1 MNQEIEIE
9 FKNMLTKA
17 EYNRLK
23 TGLPFEKAE
32 IKEQINHYFETDNFD
47 LKSKGAALRIRE
59 KNGSYTLTLKQPHP
73 EGLLETHATLTM
85 AEFESWIAGNPV
97 EKENVNHQL
106 KEMEIDYL
114 ALKYWGE
121 LKTNRQEIDYQ
132 DTLLVLDHS
141 LYHNIEDYE
150 LELEATNR
158 AHGEKVFYQLLN
170 DHEIPERD
178 TDNKIKRFFQ
188 ART

>member
-23 TGLPFEKAE
+23 TALPFEKAE
-32 IKEQINHYFETDNFD
+32 IKEQINHYFETENFD
-47 LKSKGAALRIRE
+47 LKDNGAALRIRE

-73 EGLLETHATLTM
+73 DGLLETHAKLTM
-85 AEFESWIAGNPV
+85 DEFQSWINGSPV
-97 EKENVNHQL
+97 EKENIIQQL
-106 KEMEIDYL
+106 EQMGVDYH
-114 ALKYWGE
+114 ALRYWGK
-121 LKTNRQEIDYQ
+121 LKTNRQEIDYL
-132 DTLLVLDHS
+132 DTLLVIDHS
-141 LYHNIEDYE
+141 LYHDKEDYE

-158 AHGEKVFYQLLN
+158 AHGEKIFHQLLT

-188 ART
+188 ARA